1 MRVVITGANGF
12 IGQAVCA
19 ALVER
24 GHTTTA
30 IVRRPDACTALPA
43 GAARLVIGNYADR
56 AALREQLPPGDCLIH
71 AAGRA
76 HVLSGDQQAS
86 AYREANVEGP
96 RALAEAAA
104 ARGYRRLVFLS
115 SIGVNGAHDL
125 GAPFTEASPPAPAW
139 PYAATKLEAEQAL
152 FAIGRATGLE
162 ITVLRP
168 PLVYGPGNRGNFP
181 RLMRWVRSGLPIPLG
196 RVRNARSYVFVGN
209 LADAAANCCAHPGA
223 ANQLFLVADEHDW
236 STPDMVRLIAHAM
249 GKPIIL
255 LPVPVGAL
263 RAAGLLTGK
272 RREVG
277 SLTDSLRIDTTL
289 LRSLTDWTP
298 PYDTESGVERT
309 VRWYLDDSGGPPQPG

>member
-12 IGQAVCA
+12 VGQAVCA
-19 ALVER
+19 ALVAR
-24 GHTTTA
+24 GHATTA
-30 IVRRPDACTALPA
+30 IVRRPDARAAVPA
-43 GAARLVIGNYADR
+43 GATPLVIDDYADA
-56 AALREQLPPGDCLIH
+56 AALRDRLPAADCLIH

-86 AYREANVEGP
+86 AYRAANVEGP

-152 FAIGRATGLE
+152 LAIGRATGLE
-162 ITVLRP
+162 VVILRP

-209 LADAAANCCAHPGA
+209 LADAAVNCCAHPGA
-223 ANQLFLVADEHDW
+223 ANRLFLVADEHDW
-236 STPDMVRLIAHAM
+236 STPDMVRLIARAM
-249 GKPIIL
+249 GKPALL
-255 LPVPVGAL
+255 LPVPVSVL
-263 RAAGLLTGK
+263 RATGHLTGK

-277 SLTDSLRIDTTL
+277 SLTDSLRIDTSL
-289 LRSLTDWTP
+289 LRSRTDWTP
-298 PYDTESGVERT
+298 PYGTEAGVEHT
-309 VRWYLDDSGGPPQPG
+309 VRWYLDGTAGAIQPG